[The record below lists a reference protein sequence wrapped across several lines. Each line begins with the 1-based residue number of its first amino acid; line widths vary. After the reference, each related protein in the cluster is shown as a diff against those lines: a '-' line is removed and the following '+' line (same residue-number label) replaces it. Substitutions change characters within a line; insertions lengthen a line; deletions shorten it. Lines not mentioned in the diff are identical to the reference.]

1 MQYLSYTAMLVFF
14 FNFSLH
20 AALPPLSEEARTA
33 EASDIVKGRVLSLE
47 ETAYG
52 SRDKRNYLH
61 NVRMEVISVQKGG
74 ILPGQVI
81 TFYYWMAAKRLG
93 NVTGDMGQIENRK
106 IGHVIRAD
114 KTIQVYMR
122 MDENK
127 KNQLINPNGFEV
139 IEELAED
146 YVILF

>member
-1 MQYLSYTAMLVFF
+1 
-14 FNFSLH
+14 
-20 AALPPLSEEARTA
+20 
-33 EASDIVKGRVLSLE
+33 
-47 ETAYG
+47 
-52 SRDKRNYLH
+52 
-61 NVRMEVISVQKGG
+61 
-74 ILPGQVI
+74 
-81 TFYYWMAAKRLG
+81 MAAKRLG
-93 NVTGDMGQIENRK
+93 DVTGDMGQIENRK

-114 KTIQVYMR
+114 KTIQAYMR